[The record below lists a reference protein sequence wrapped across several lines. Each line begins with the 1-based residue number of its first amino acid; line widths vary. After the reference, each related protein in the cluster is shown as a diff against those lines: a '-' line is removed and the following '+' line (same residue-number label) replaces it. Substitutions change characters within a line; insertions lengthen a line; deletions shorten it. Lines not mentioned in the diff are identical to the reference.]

1 MRVAAGIEL
10 TEAERERLIRTAQ
23 STSVSV
29 RLAERAAIVVLAA
42 DGVDNVTIGEMLGV
56 ERVVVG
62 RWRNRY
68 AQRGFA
74 AIVRDLPRGGRPD
87 KIDAAELIRLT
98 TQTPPEGAT
107 PWSTRSMA
115 KTLGASNATV
125 SRQWRKH
132 GLKPH
137 RIKQFKVSRD
147 PAFAE
152 KLEAIVGLYMSPPE
166 RALVLCLDEKTQV
179 QALDRTQPGL
189 PMKPGRA
196 QTMLTTIS
204 AAAPPHCWPR

>member
-10 TEAERERLIRTAQ
+10 REAERERLIRTAQ

-68 AQRGFA
+68 AQGGFA

-98 TQTPPEGAT
+98 TQTLPEGAT
-107 PWSTRSMA
+107 QWSTRSMA

-125 SRQWRKH
+125 GSGANMGSSHTGSSSSKSPATRPLPRSSRPLS
-132 GLKPH
+132 G
-137 RIKQFKVSRD
+137 S
-147 PAFAE
+147 
-152 KLEAIVGLYMSPPE
+152 
-166 RALVLCLDEKTQV
+166 T
-179 QALDRTQPGL
+179 
-189 PMKPGRA
+189 
-196 QTMLTTIS
+196 
-204 AAAPPHCWPR
+204 